1 MIRWRA
7 LFVAAAAVLTVGAA
21 TPDPQA
27 DAVLDEIDRARTDPR
42 AYAAHLREWRS
53 WVVGDV
59 VRRPGLPGLVTV
71 EGPAAVD
78 EAIAFLEAQPP
89 LPALA
94 RDAGLDR
101 AAADH
106 ARDQG
111 RTGETGHV
119 GSDGSTLGAR
129 VRRHGAA
136 RGMGE
141 NIAYGSADARE
152 TVIQLIVDDDVPGR
166 GHRTNI
172 FNPDWTRAG
181 AACGPHPVWRRVC
194 VVDFAY

>member
-27 DAVLDEIDRARTDPR
+27 DAVLDEIDLARTDPR
-42 AYAAHLREWRS
+42 AYAARLREWRS
-53 WVVGDV
+53 WFVGDV

-78 EAIAFLEAQPP
+78 EAIAFLEAQAP
-89 LPALA
+89 LPGLA
-94 RDAGLDR
+94 RDVDLDR

-119 GSDGSTLGAR
+119 GSDGSTLGTR

-172 FNPDWTRAG
+172 FNRDWTRAG

-194 VVDFAY
+194 VIDFAY